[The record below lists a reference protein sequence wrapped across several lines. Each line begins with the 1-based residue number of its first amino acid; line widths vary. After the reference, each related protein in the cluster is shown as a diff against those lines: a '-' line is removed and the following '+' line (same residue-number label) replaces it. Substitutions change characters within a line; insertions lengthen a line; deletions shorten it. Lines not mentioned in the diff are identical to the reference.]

1 MLLSCISAWEK
12 SEGFRLTRFFGG
24 LASAVIHVCLPG
36 VISSKREAGSSNQV
50 AHVTSPSR

>member
-12 SEGFRLTRFFGG
+12 SEGFRLTRFFGV
-24 LASAVIHVCLPG
+24 LASAVIRVYLPG

-50 AHVTSPSR
+50 ARVT